1 MDLSEEQRNKIITL
15 HTDGGLSQRE
25 VARRTGF
32 SQSTVNRI
40 CKKYKDT
47 GQSFAERVGRCGRK
61 RSSSIQ
67 HDRLIVRSSLIN
79 PRLTA
84 ADIQRVTHSDLSVH
98 TIRRR
103 LNEGG
108 RKCVKPSTKPLLTVE
123 MKKRRLKWAMQ
134 HRNWT
139 AEQWS
144 KVSSIIY
151 VQYVYFP
158 VITKLSVHFILFII
172 MVWYC

>member
-1 MDLSEEQRNKIITL
+1 MNLSQDQRNKIITL
-15 HTDGGLSQRE
+15 HTDGGFSQRE

-40 CKKYKDT
+40 CKQYRNT
-47 GQSFAERVGRCGRK
+47 GQSSAQRLGHCGRK

-67 HDRLIVRSSLIN
+67 HDRLILRSSVIN

-84 ADIQRVTHSDLSVH
+84 IDIKRELKSDLSVH
-98 TIRRR
+98 TICRR
-103 LNEGG
+103 LNDRG
-108 RKCVKPSTKPLLTVE
+108 RKCIKPYKKPLLTTA
-123 MKKRRLKWAMQ
+123 MKKRRLTWALE

-144 KVSSIIY
+144 KV
-151 VQYVYFP
+151 
-158 VITKLSVHFILFII
+158 
-172 MVWYC
+172 